1 MSLVTRVKVGIEAD
15 YKNVVDFV
23 TSEADVVL
31 NKIFDLA
38 NGSGADKAN
47 KVYFKTRILGSGAS
61 ESLDLA
67 GSLAD
72 AFGATL
78 TFTKVR
84 VLAIIADAGNTT
96 DVAVGG
102 AASNAWV
109 GMFGDATDKVL
120 VKPGSMFLWIA
131 RDAGGGAVVASTGDL
146 LKVADAGA
154 AGVTYTV
161 IVIGE

>member
-38 NGSGADKAN
+38 NGSGADKAS

-84 VLAIIADAGNTT
+84 VLAIVADVGNTT

-109 GMFGDATDKVL
+109 GMFGD
-120 VKPGSMFLWIA
+120 
-131 RDAGGGAVVASTGDL
+131 
-146 LKVADAGA
+146 
-154 AGVTYTV
+154 
-161 IVIGE
+161 